1 MTAAEDPENEPAAAQ
16 VPAAAVIAGVD
27 SVVVRLRAPLT
38 PAACAQVCEQVRAL
52 LADGRRRTV
61 DVDVEV
67 ADLRVVDALVRL
79 QLTATRARSRLRLR
93 EASADVRR
101 LLDLTGLA
109 AVICDLP
116 LPGDLEAVGHA
127 EAGEQ
132 GGVEEVVQ
140 VDDLPA

>member
-1 MTAAEDPENEPAAAQ
+1 MPAVAVTA
-16 VPAAAVIAGVD
+16 VPD
-27 SVVVRLRAPLT
+27 TVVVRLRGPLS
-38 PAACAQVCEQVRAL
+38 PADCAQLCERVRAL
-52 LADGRRRTV
+52 LADGTRRTV
-61 DVDVEV
+61 LCDVDVA

-93 EASADVRR
+93 EAHADLHR
-101 LLDLTGLA
+101 LLGLTGLA
-109 AVICDLP
+109 AVLCDLEP
-116 LPGDLEAVGHA
+116 VGHA